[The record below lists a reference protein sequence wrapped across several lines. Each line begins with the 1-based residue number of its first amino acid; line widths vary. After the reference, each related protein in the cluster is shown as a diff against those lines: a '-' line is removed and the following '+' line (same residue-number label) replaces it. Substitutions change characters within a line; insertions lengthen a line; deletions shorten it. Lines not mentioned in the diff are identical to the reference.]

1 MGRMD
6 NMDYHYKSRRRLF
19 AALKDVRKLAEL
31 PCRALPC
38 LALPRIAFLM
48 LKAFFVVQRF
58 AREIQ
63 ARFAFP
69 SGEVR

>member
-31 PCRALPC
+31 PCRAVPC
-38 LALPRIAFLM
+38 RASHRLFNA
-48 LKAFFVVQRF
+48 
-58 AREIQ
+58 
-63 ARFAFP
+63 
-69 SGEVR
+69 